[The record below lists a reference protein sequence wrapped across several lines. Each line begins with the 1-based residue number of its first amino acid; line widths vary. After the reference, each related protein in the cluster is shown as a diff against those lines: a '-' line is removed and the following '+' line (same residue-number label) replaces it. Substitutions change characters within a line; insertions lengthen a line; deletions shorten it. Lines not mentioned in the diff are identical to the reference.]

1 MVSLLMKC
9 QGCVEAA
16 QEGGEVSGSSE
27 CPCFAGADPG
37 TDLRGTGMLGLM
49 QMLYFVMDSQMLPLA
64 LEIFRLSQH
73 ETQARSPLFALCSG
87 IYLFLSKAQGKV
99 SNENLLLF

>member
-1 MVSLLMKC
+1 MKC
-9 QGCVEAA
+9 QGCVQAP

-27 CPCFAGADPG
+27 CLCFPGADPG

-73 ETQARSPLFALCSG
+73 ETQARPSSFARPLQW
-87 IYLFLSKAQGKV
+87 YLPISF
-99 SNENLLLF
+99 

>member
-1 MVSLLMKC
+1 
-9 QGCVEAA
+9 
-16 QEGGEVSGSSE
+16 
-27 CPCFAGADPG
+27 
-37 TDLRGTGMLGLM
+37 MLGLM

-73 ETQARSPLFALCSG
+73 ETQARPPLFALCSG